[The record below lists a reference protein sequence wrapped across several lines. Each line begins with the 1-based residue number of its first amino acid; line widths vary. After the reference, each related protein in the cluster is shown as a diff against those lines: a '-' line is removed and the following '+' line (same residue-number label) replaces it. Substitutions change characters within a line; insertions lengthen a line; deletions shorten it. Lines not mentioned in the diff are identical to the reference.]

1 MYEINLYL
9 TPLLPSVRS
18 FIYLSVHSN
27 IQVLILLSTSRRP
40 LNITVDC
47 SVKRK

>member
-27 IQVLILLSTSRRP
+27 IQVLILLSRP